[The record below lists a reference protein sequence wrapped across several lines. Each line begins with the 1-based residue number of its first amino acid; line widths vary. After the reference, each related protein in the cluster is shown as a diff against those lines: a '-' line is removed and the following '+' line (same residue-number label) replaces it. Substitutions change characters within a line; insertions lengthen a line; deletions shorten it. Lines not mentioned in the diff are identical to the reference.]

1 MPATN
6 EILLSPGARVAPD
19 DEHVPRVAGQ
29 ARGDVFRQRRRQRLD
44 DQVDQLSKAQPVD
57 FLTLSKLKK
66 DKLRVKDTIQRI
78 ESMLIP
84 DILA

>member
-1 MPATN
+1 M
-6 EILLSPGARVAPD
+6 V
-19 DEHVPRVAGQ
+19 DEDSLREQLEALRKEHQ
-29 ARGDVFRQRRRQRLD
+29 ALD

>member
-1 MPATN
+1 M
-6 EILLSPGARVAPD
+6 V
-19 DEHVPRVAGQ
+19 DEDSLREQLDALRKEHQ
-29 ARGDVFRQRRRQRLD
+29 ALD
-44 DQVDQLSKAQPVD
+44 DQADQLARVQPVD

-66 DKLRVKDTIQRI
+66 DRLRIKDTIQRI